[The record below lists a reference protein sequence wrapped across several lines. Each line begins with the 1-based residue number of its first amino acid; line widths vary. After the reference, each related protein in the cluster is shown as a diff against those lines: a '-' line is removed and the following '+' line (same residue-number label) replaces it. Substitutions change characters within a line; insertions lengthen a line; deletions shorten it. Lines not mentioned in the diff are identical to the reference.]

1 VDQLVTVAD
10 VGFAINPAGVEG
22 QDLGAALQGVG
33 AGLSEELVYEGE
45 QLRNPNLVEYRVPHI
60 VNAPKRFDS
69 IIVERRDGTGPYGAK
84 GVGEGARIP
93 MGGAIAA
100 AVARATGVWPDS
112 LPLTPERIWR
122 LLQKGRSDA
131 GTTAD

>member
-1 VDQLVTVAD
+1 
-10 VGFAINPAGVEG
+10 
-22 QDLGAALQGVG
+22 
-33 AGLSEELVYEGE
+33 
-45 QLRNPNLVEYRVPHI
+45 
-60 VNAPKRFDS
+60 
-69 IIVERRDGTGPYGAK
+69 
-84 GVGEGARIP
+84 

-122 LLQKGRSDA
+122 LLQKGRSDT